1 MTAASTELML
11 KKLSDLRAELV
22 DLAFTMDR
30 RGRLDA
36 ADVAMTASARVGE
49 LCEEFKAGRWMR
61 HSPDTEVEPT
71 G

>member
-1 MTAASTELML
+1 MTATSTELML
-11 KKLSDLRAELV
+11 KKLSDFRAELV

-49 LCEEFKAGRWMR
+49 LCEEFEAGNETRR
-61 HSPDTEVEPT
+61 SSDVENLK
-71 G
+71 